1 MIQTSFSERGT
12 MTYMTRDG
20 QLLGSEDSQDRLTT
34 FLYNS
39 RIGNLALKVLTL
51 PCLTKLAG
59 AFLSTPLSALLIDS
73 FIKKNGIS
81 LEDCEPKKYTSFNDF
96 FTRELKPEARLID
109 FDPNHLISPCD
120 SKLTVIPIGED
131 SVFDIKN
138 VSYSLT
144 SLLRDKKLAKRY
156 LGGTALLFRLGV
168 TDYHRYCYP
177 DNAKKSRNRYLPG
190 VFHTVNPIAAEAR
203 HIYAE
208 NSRELTLL
216 RTENFGDIL
225 QMEVG
230 AMLVGKIHN
239 HHGIDKVY
247 RGQEKGY
254 FMFGGSTVILLL
266 EKGRFEADEDILC
279 NSLAGYETEVKY
291 GEKIGYKPVTN

>member
-1 MIQTSFSERGT
+1 

-20 QLLGSEDSQDRLTT
+20 QILGTNDSQDRLTT

-39 RIGNLALKVLTL
+39 RIGNLALKILTL
-51 PCLTKLAG
+51 PCLSKLAG
-59 AFLSTPLSALLIDS
+59 AFLSTPLSALMIDS

-96 FTRELKPEARLID
+96 FTRELKPDARLID
-109 FDPNHLISPCD
+109 FDPAHLISPCD
-120 SKLTVIPIGED
+120 SKLTVLPIGED
-131 SVFDIKN
+131 SIFEIKH
-138 VSYSLT
+138 VSYSLL
-144 SLLRDKKLAKRY
+144 SLLRDEKLAKKY
-156 LGGTALLFRLGV
+156 IGGTALLFRLGV

-190 VFHTVNPIAAEAR
+190 VFHTVNPVAAEAR

-239 HHGIDKVY
+239 HHGIDTVY

-266 EKGRFEADEDILC
+266 EKDRFEADEDILR

-291 GEKIGYKPVTN
+291 GEKIGSRR